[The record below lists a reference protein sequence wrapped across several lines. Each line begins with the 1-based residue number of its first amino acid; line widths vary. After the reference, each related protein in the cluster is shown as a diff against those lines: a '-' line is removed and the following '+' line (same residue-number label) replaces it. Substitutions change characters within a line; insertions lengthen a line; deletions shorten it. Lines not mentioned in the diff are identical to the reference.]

1 MKYIKGFI
9 NESWSD
15 KKDTLESVM
24 DICESFYDSYD
35 FDIQFYKPEI
45 SRPAIYTRYKN
56 SSLEGM
62 SHFGDVSDDFKE
74 LTSQYQFD
82 TSNKKYLGFH
92 MSISSK
98 INVEHI
104 EISNLPIIIQQIK
117 SIKTLCERLS
127 PYAEVFLNKDINII
141 RDRWSIG
148 ILLNK

>member
-15 KKDTLESVM
+15 KKDTLEVII

-35 FDIQFYKPEI
+35 FDIHFYKPEI
-45 SRPAIYTRYKN
+45 SKPAIYTRYVN
-56 SSLEGM
+56 TTLEGM
-62 SHFGDVSDDFKE
+62 SHFGDVSDDFNE
-74 LTSQYQFD
+74 LTHQYQFD
-82 TSNKKYLGFH
+82 ASDKKYLGFH
-92 MSISSK
+92 MTITSK

-127 PYAEVFLNKDINII
+127 PHAEIFLNKDINFK
-141 RDRWSIG
+141 RDRWAIG